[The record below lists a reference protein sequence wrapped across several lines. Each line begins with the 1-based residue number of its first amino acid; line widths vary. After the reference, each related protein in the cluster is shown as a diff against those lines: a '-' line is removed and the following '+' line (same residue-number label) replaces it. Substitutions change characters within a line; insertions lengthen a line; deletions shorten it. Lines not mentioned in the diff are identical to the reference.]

1 MSKKE
6 IIIKLDNIISSNHI
20 TEEDKKE
27 LIQVK
32 KEIEQSSYMSEVIT
46 LITSSL
52 LRILG
57 NGLDLFQ

>member
-32 KEIEQSSYMSEVIT
+32 KEIEQSSYLLEVIT
-46 LITSSL
+46 TVTLGL

-57 NGLDLFQ
+57 SSVDLFQ